1 MGERPVGSAGSPA
14 CEELAGIAERIVGW
28 ARDGE
33 EVEACVARRAWGILT
48 FHGIHEGHL
57 SVAESDFRELVN
69 YLKGNHQR
77 IWTAP
82 VAKVARRIL
91 DWRKQNGI

>member
-1 MGERPVGSAGSPA
+1 MIG
-14 CEELAGIAERIVGW
+14 L
-28 ARDGE
+28 
-33 EVEACVARRAWGILT
+33 VETCALNRYWGILT
-48 FHGIHEGHL
+48 FHGIGEGRL
-57 SVAESDFRELVN
+57 SITDSDFRELVT

-77 IWTAP
+77 IWTVS